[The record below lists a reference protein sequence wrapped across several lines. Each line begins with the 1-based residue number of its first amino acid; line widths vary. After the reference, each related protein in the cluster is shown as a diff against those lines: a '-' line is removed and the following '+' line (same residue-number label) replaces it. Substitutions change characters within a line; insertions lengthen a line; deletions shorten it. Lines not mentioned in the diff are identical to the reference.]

1 MRQITMISILEGRIS
16 ATVSMYGSVTQVSI
30 EDRDDWTTAE
40 RDDYIMQLASF
51 KIIYGAMSHE

>member
-1 MRQITMISILEGRIS
+1 MRQITMISILEGSIS